1 MSPLGL
7 SLVFMKIAVFT
18 FGGGY
23 AMVPLFES
31 EIVVRQAFLSSAEF
45 ANLVGL
51 AQVTPGPVGFNAAT
65 YVGLAQGG
73 FAGAL
78 AASLGVM
85 VPSLVLALVSAV
97 FLRRM
102 SRAQWLKLL
111 LKGVR
116 PCVVGI
122 IASAV
127 VFFADTSVF
136 TVPVSRALRGDGF
149 GVCWQGALIFALVL
163 AIRWRLPGLHPVFS
177 LAISAALG
185 YLLFL

>member
-7 SLVFMKIAVFT
+7 SAVFMKIAVFT

-31 EIVVRQAFLSSAEF
+31 EIVARHAFLSSAEF

-51 AQVTPGPVGFNAAT
+51 AQVTPGPIGFNAAT
-65 YVGLAQGG
+65 YVGMSQGG

-78 AASLGVM
+78 AASVGVI
-85 VPSLVLALVSAV
+85 VPSLVLALASAV

-102 SRAQWLKLL
+102 SRAKWLKIL

-136 TVPVSRALRGDGF
+136 TVPLSQGLRNGTF

-163 AIRWRLPGLHPVFS
+163 VIRWRLPRLNPVFS
-177 LAISAALG
+177 LAVAAALG